1 MEQQTFITHRPGV
14 SQGRRLAVMLLMVIL
29 LIEGPFLIPGLSR
42 ATAPDGLLEVTEQIR
57 SPVLTTQHALFDLY
71 QQLSPR
77 VPVSQPV
84 TIIAIDEKSIRAAG
98 QWPWPRD
105 RLAQLVT
112 TVNAY
117 QPAAIGLDFYMPE
130 ADQHSLQNLAQ
141 RLGPDHE
148 ALRAQLM
155 AQPSNDFHMAMALS
169 SSPSVLGAAGFTVK
183 AFTTS
188 DHLVST
194 PLDVKGTAPQPF
206 VTDYPQVLA
215 SLPDFQHAAAGQALL
230 SVSGEMGVIR
240 RFPLITAVNG
250 VLIPSMPL
258 ELFRVATR
266 SSAIQIEA
274 SAMGIQSISV
284 ADLTVAPLW
293 NGDLWPHYAPLET
306 MRGRY
311 LSAMDVLAGNLD
323 PLMLQGK
330 LVLIGLTGAGLS
342 DMRFTALHEQVP
354 GVEIQAQVIES
365 LFDQALLQRPSWL
378 PVAEL
383 LLVLAIGGAL
393 ITFAPRPETRIGA
406 MIKHRPSALLAMV
419 GIAAVA
425 LLVIGYLLFVTQS
438 LLFASTNVIIGITL
452 VAGVFFVHTTLLN
465 LAEARAKLSRLV
477 DSGIILGQ
485 LREQD
490 AVLEVVSNSLNA
502 LAPCEASVILL
513 PHEDSSLQP
522 VALQGLAGDWQPAFR
537 LQKPTSGATAQNR
550 SLLMQALQS
559 TRIVVVDKTDG
570 QNPQLASLQ
579 GVKTTKNRPAESA
592 LVVPIV
598 FSDQSAEGLLV
609 LINAVNTAGSSMTG
623 FDAATIRLVEA
634 LVSQAAVALENH
646 KLLESQQNM
655 MDSMVKIIAGAIDEK
670 SPYTGGHCE
679 RVPELAEMLCKAAC
693 EVNEGPLAEFAFTT
707 DDEWREFKTAAWLHD
722 CGKITTPEHVMDKA
736 TKLETI
742 CDRIHEVR
750 TRFEVLL
757 RDAQISRLEAIH
769 QQGIAPDIAD
779 QQFAQRKQQLE
790 DDFAFIAEC
799 NQGGEFLS
807 PDKVERIQQI
817 ASQRWIRNFDNRLGL
832 SHVELERHARYTP
845 VPVPATEPLLSDRPE
860 HLIERPSSTALDE
873 RFGFKMEI
881 PEYLYN
887 HGELHNLTISR
898 GTLTSEERFKINEHM
913 IHTIAILEQVPF
925 PPELARIPEYAGAH
939 HETLIGTGYPRKL
952 TAEQLSIPARVMA
965 IADIFE
971 ALTAAD
977 RPYKKAKT
985 LSEAIRILSFF
996 KKDQHIDPDLFDLF
1010 LTAGIYK
1017 QYAEHF
1023 LSPEQIDEVD
1033 INQYIG

>member
-1 MEQQTFITHRPGV
+1 MEQLSISKHLSGA
-14 SQGRRLAVMLLMVIL
+14 SQGRRLAVLLLTVIL

-42 ATAPDGLLEVTEQIR
+42 ATYPDWLLSATEQLR
-57 SPVLTTQHALFDLY
+57 SPIITAQHALFDLY

-77 VPVSQPV
+77 SPVSQPV

-105 RLAQLVT
+105 RLAQLIN

-117 QPAAIGLDFYMPE
+117 GPAAIGLDFYMPE

-141 RLGPDHE
+141 RLGPDQQ
-148 ALRAQLM
+148 ALSAQLM

-169 SSPSVLGAAGFTVK
+169 SSPSVLGAAGFTVN
-183 AFTTS
+183 AYTTS
-188 DHLVST
+188 DSLVAAPVEVIGTS
-194 PLDVKGTAPQPF
+194 PLPF
-206 VTDYPQVLA
+206 VTNYPQVLA
-215 SLPDFQHAAAGQALL
+215 SLPEFQQAAAGQALL
-230 SVSGEMGVIR
+230 SVSGDMGVIR
-240 RFPLITAVNG
+240 RFPLVAAVAG
-250 VLIPSMPL
+250 TLVPSMPM
-258 ELFRVATR
+258 ELFRTATR
-266 SSAIQIEA
+266 SSALQIEA
-274 SAMGIQSISV
+274 SATGIQSINV

-293 NGDLWPHYAPLET
+293 NGDIWPHYAPLEK

-311 LSAMDVLAGNLD
+311 LSAVDVLDGKLD

-342 DMRFTALHEQVP
+342 DMRFTSLHEQVP
-354 GVEIQAQVIES
+354 GVEIQAQLVES
-365 LFDQALLQRPSWL
+365 LFDGALLQRPAWL
-378 PVAEL
+378 PTVEL
-383 LLVLAIGGAL
+383 LLVFILGGVL
-393 ITFAPRPETRIGA
+393 VTYAPRPQTRIGA
-406 MIKHRPSALLAMV
+406 TIKHRPAALLLMV
-419 GIAAVA
+419 TVLAIV
-425 LLVIGYLLFVTQS
+425 LLVTGYLLFVTQA
-438 LLFASTNVIIGITL
+438 LLFASINVIIGTAL
-452 VAGVFFVHTTLLN
+452 VAGIFFAHTTLLN
-465 LAEARAKLSRLV
+465 LAEARAKLARLV

-490 AVLEVVSNSLNA
+490 AVLEVVSNSLTA
-502 LAPCEASVILL
+502 LAPCEAFAVLL

-522 VALQGLAGDWQPAFR
+522 VAIQGLTGDWQQVLT
-537 LQKPTSGATAQNR
+537 LQKPAAGEPEPHRN
-550 SLLMQALQS
+550 LLMQALQNACITS
-559 TRIVVVDKTDG
+559 VDQISG
-570 QNPQLASLQ
+570 QNPQLACLQ
-579 GVKTTKNRPAESA
+579 GLQTTKNRMVESA

-598 FSDQSAEGLLV
+598 FSDHSTEGLLV
-609 LINAVNTAGSSMTG
+609 LINAINTAGSSVTG
-623 FDAATIRLVEA
+623 FDTATVRLVEA

-646 KLLESQQNM
+646 RLLESQQNM

-693 EVNEGPLAEFAFTT
+693 DVQEGPLAEFAFTT
-707 DDEWREFKTAAWLHD
+707 EEQWREFKTAAWLHD

-757 RDAQISRLEAIH
+757 RDAQINRLEAIH
-769 QQGIAPDIAD
+769 QQGVAPELAD

-817 ASQRWIRNFDNRLGL
+817 AGQTWVRNFDNRLGL
-832 SHVELERHARYTP
+832 SHVELERHGRYTAP
-845 VPVPATEPLLSDRPE
+845 PLPATEQLLSDRPE
-860 HLIERPSSTALDE
+860 HLIERPPSTALDE

-898 GTLTSEERFKINEHM
+898 GTLTNEERFKINEHM

-952 TAEQLSIPARVMA
+952 TADQLSIPARVMA

-1010 LTAGIYK
+1010 LTEGIYK

-1033 INQYIG
+1033 IQKYIG

>member
-1 MEQQTFITHRPGV
+1 MEQQSSIKHRPGV
-14 SQGRRLAVMLLMVIL
+14 SQGRRLAVILLMAIL
-29 LIEGPFLIPGLSR
+29 LIEGPFLIHGLSR
-42 ATAPDGLLEVTEQIR
+42 ATAPDWLLEVTEQIR

-105 RLAQLVT
+105 QLAQLIN

-155 AQPSNDFHMAMALS
+155 EQPSNDFHMAMALS

-194 PLDVKGTAPQPF
+194 PIDVNGTAPQPF

-215 SLPDFQHAAAGQALL
+215 SLSDFQHAAAGQALL
-230 SVSGEMGVIR
+230 SISGEMGVIR
-240 RFPLITAVNG
+240 RFPLVAAVDG
-250 VLIPSMPL
+250 TLIPSMPM

-266 SSAIQIEA
+266 ASAIQIEA
-274 SAMGIQSISV
+274 STMGIQSISV

-293 NGDLWPHYAPLET
+293 NGDLWLHYAPLET

-311 LSAMDVLAGNLD
+311 LSAVDVLAGKLD

-365 LFDQALLQRPSWL
+365 LFERALLQRPAWL
-378 PVAEL
+378 PAIEL
-383 LLVLAIGGAL
+383 LLVFVIGGML
-393 ITFAPRPETRIGA
+393 VTFAPRSDTRIGA
-406 MIKHRPSALLAMV
+406 MIKHRPA
-419 GIAAVA
+419 A
-425 LLVIGYLLFVTQS
+425 LLVMVALGAMALLGIGHLLFVTQA
-438 LLFASTNVIIGITL
+438 LLFASTNVVIGIAL
-452 VAGVFFVHTTLLN
+452 VAGIFFVHTTLLN
-465 LAEARAKLSRLV
+465 LAEARAKLARLV

-490 AVLEVVSNSLNA
+490 AVLEVVSNSLKA
-502 LAPCEASVILL
+502 LAPCEASVVLL
-513 PHEDSSLQP
+513 PHEDKSLQP
-522 VALQGLAGDWQPAFR
+522 VALQGVAGGWQSVFR
-537 LQKPTSGATAQNR
+537 LQRPTSGTEVQNR
-550 SLLMQALQS
+550 NLLMQAVQS
-559 TRIVVVDKTDG
+559 ASIVAVDQVNG
-570 QNPQLASLQ
+570 QNPQLACLQ
-579 GVKTTKNRPAESA
+579 GVRTTKNRPVESI

-598 FSDQSAEGLLV
+598 FSDQSTEGLLV
-609 LINAVNTAGSSMTG
+609 LINSVNTAGSSRAG

-634 LVSQAAVALENH
+634 LMSQTAVALENH

-655 MDSMVKIIAGAIDEK
+655 MDAMVKIIAGAIDEK

-679 RVPELAEMLCKAAC
+679 RVPELAEMLCRAAC
-693 EVNEGPLAEFAFTT
+693 DVEDGPLAEFAFTT

-757 RDAQISRLEAIH
+757 RDAQINRLVAIH
-769 QQGIAPDIAD
+769 HQGVAPETAD

-817 ASQRWIRNFDNRLGL
+817 AGQSWVRNFDNRLGL
-832 SHVELERHARYTP
+832 SHVELERLARYQPAPLP
-845 VPVPATEPLLSDRPE
+845 VTEPLLSDRPE
-860 HLIERPSSTALDE
+860 HLVERPSSTALDA
-873 RFGFKMEI
+873 RFGFRMEI

-887 HGELHNLTISR
+887 HGELHNLTVSR
-898 GTLTSEERFKINEHM
+898 GTLTNEERFKINEHM

-925 PPELARIPEYAGAH
+925 PPELSRIPEYAGAH

-1023 LSPEQIDEVD
+1023 LSPEQVDEVD
-1033 INQYIG
+1033 IQKYIG

>member
-1 MEQQTFITHRPGV
+1 MEQRSLAKHLPGV
-14 SQGRRLAVMLLMVIL
+14 SQGRRLAAILLTVIL

-42 ATAPDGLLEVTEQIR
+42 ASYPDWLLEVTEQIR
-57 SPVLTTQHALFDLY
+57 SPVLTAQHALFDLY

-84 TIIAIDEKSIRAAG
+84 TIIAIDEKSISAAG

-105 RLAQLVT
+105 RLAQLIN

-148 ALRAQLM
+148 ALRAQLL

-169 SSPSVLGAAGFTVK
+169 SSPSVLGAAGFNVN
-183 AFTTS
+183 AYTTS
-188 DHLVST
+188 DQLASAPV
-194 PLDVKGTAPQPF
+194 DVKGASPLRF

-215 SLPDFQHAAAGQALL
+215 SLPEFQHSAAGQALL
-230 SVSGEMGVIR
+230 SVSGDMGVVR
-240 RFPLITAVNG
+240 RFPLVSAVG
-250 VLIPSMPL
+250 GTLVPSMPM

-266 SSAIQIEA
+266 SSAMQIEA
-274 SAMGIQSISV
+274 SMTGIQSISV

-406 MIKHRPSALLAMV
+406 MIKHRPSSLLAMV
-419 GIAAVA
+419 AIAAVA

-438 LLFASTNVIIGITL
+438 LLFASTNVIIGIAL
-452 VAGVFFVHTTLLN
+452 VAGIFFAHTTLLN
-465 LAEARAKLSRLV
+465 LAEARVKLARLV

-490 AVLEVVSNSLNA
+490 DVLDVVSNSLKA
-502 LAPCEASVILL
+502 LAPCEASVVLL
-513 PHEDSSLQP
+513 PREDNCLQP
-522 VALQGLAGDWQPAFR
+522 VALEGLTGDWQQVFR
-537 LQKPTSGATAQNR
+537 LPQSPADTQEQNR
-550 SLLMQALQS
+550 NLLMQALQTACIVS
-559 TRIVVVDKTDG
+559 VDRISG
-570 QNPQLASLQ
+570 RNPQLACLQ
-579 GVKTTKNRPAESA
+579 SVRTTKNRHVESI

-598 FSDQSAEGLLV
+598 FSDQSTEGLLV

-623 FDAATIRLVEA
+623 FDAATVRLVEA

-646 KLLESQQNM
+646 RLLESQQNM

-693 EVNEGPLAEFAFTT
+693 DVQEGPLAEFAFTSE
-707 DDEWREFKTAAWLHD
+707 DEWREFKTAAWLHD

-757 RDAQISRLEAIH
+757 RDAQINRLEAIH
-769 QQGIAPDIAD
+769 QQGIAP
-779 QQFAQRKQQLE
+779 
-790 DDFAFIAEC
+790 
-799 NQGGEFLS
+799 FLHS
-807 PDKVERIQQI
+807 
-817 ASQRWIRNFDNRLGL
+817 N
-832 SHVELERHARYTP
+832 
-845 VPVPATEPLLSDRPE
+845 
-860 HLIERPSSTALDE
+860 
-873 RFGFKMEI
+873 
-881 PEYLYN
+881 N
-887 HGELHNLTISR
+887 HTHN
-898 GTLTSEERFKINEHM
+898 SE
-913 IHTIAILEQVPF
+913 
-925 PPELARIPEYAGAH
+925 
-939 HETLIGTGYPRKL
+939 
-952 TAEQLSIPARVMA
+952 
-965 IADIFE
+965 
-971 ALTAAD
+971 
-977 RPYKKAKT
+977 
-985 LSEAIRILSFF
+985 
-996 KKDQHIDPDLFDLF
+996 
-1010 LTAGIYK
+1010 
-1017 QYAEHF
+1017 
-1023 LSPEQIDEVD
+1023 
-1033 INQYIG
+1033 